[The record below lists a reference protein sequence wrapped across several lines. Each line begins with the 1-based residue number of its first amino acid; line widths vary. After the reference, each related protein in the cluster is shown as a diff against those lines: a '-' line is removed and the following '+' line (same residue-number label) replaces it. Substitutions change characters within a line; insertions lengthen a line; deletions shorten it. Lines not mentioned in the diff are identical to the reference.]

1 MIIQDDII
9 YFIMTDR
16 FFDGDPNNNLNI
28 DKTNPQLRHGGD
40 LKGIQKQEIPLFKK
54 PRYHHHLDHT
64 PVYLNISDYQGS
76 QAYHGYWPKDFEV
89 MDDHLYTTAEP
100 SCCRR

>member
-1 MIIQDDII
+1 MITQDDII

-40 LKGIQKQEIPLFKK
+40 LIGIQSKFAYLQNLGISTIWI
-54 PRYHHHLDHT
+54 T
-64 PVYLNISDYQGS
+64 PVYLNIGGIAGS
-76 QAYHGYWPKDFEV
+76 
-89 MDDHLYTTAEP
+89 
-100 SCCRR
+100 